1 MAKGSTSRREFWISH
16 LNKWRVQ
23 GGTMKAYA
31 QANDL
36 AVGSLYEA
44 RRRAR
49 AGERA
54 QEQPAPSGVSFLP
67 VRVAREAREEAVRVR
82 LPNGIVVTVPLD
94 VESSAWSSVR
104 ELFGTP
110 K

>member
-1 MAKGSTSRREFWISH
+1 MDEAGKRQAFWQDHLRRWE
-16 LNKWRVQ
+16 RQ
-23 GGTMKAYA
+23 GGTLKEYA
-31 QANDL
+31 RANGL

-49 AGERA
+49 ASERG
-54 QEQPAPSGVSFLP
+54 QEQPTPSGVSFLP
-67 VRVAREAREEAVRVR
+67 VSVAREAREEAVQVR

-94 VESSAWSSVR
+94 VEASAWSSVR